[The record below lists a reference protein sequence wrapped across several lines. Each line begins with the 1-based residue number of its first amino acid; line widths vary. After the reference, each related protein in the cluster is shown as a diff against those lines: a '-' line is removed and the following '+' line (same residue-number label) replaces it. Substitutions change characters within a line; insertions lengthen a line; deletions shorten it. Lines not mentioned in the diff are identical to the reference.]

1 MYLNFS
7 GVGDLLFPPSSD
19 ELLVRNVSA
28 EDFRSKFSIRP
39 IRYNIQ
45 ALSSFKDA
53 QIRAAIHLVKF
64 HNHRHAALLLSSLL
78 INFFEKLP
86 PKEYL
91 IIPVPLSGNRMRKRG
106 HNQVSTVASLAMEN
120 FPHLHLHERVLKRS
134 VNTKP
139 QATLSK
145 IERKTNVKDAFCLSS
160 LHVSSLEGGH
170 VIIIDDVATT
180 GNTLYA
186 AKKACASAGAASISL
201 VAFAH

>member
-7 GVGDLLFPPSSD
+7 GVADLLFPPSSD
-19 ELLVRNVSA
+19 ELLVRNVSV
-28 EDFRSKFSIRP
+28 EDFRSKFSVRP

-45 ALSSFKDA
+45 TLSSFKDA

-64 HNHRHAALLLSSLL
+64 HNHRHAAVLLSSLL
-78 INFFEKLP
+78 LNFFQKLP
-86 PKEYL
+86 PTQHL
-91 IIPVPLSGNRMRKRG
+91 IIPVPLSSTRMRKRG
-106 HNQVSTVASLAMEN
+106 YNQVSTVASLAIEN
-120 FPHLHLHERVLKRS
+120 FPHLHLQEHILKRR
-134 VNTKP
+134 VDTKP

-145 IERKTNVKDAFCLSS
+145 IERKTNVKDAFCLSPS
-160 LHVSSLEGGH
+160 HVSSLKGGH

-186 AKKACASAGAASISL
+186 AKKACASAGAASINL